1 MTQHNDANLIVFQAG
16 TQWGSGHCVVFQDN
30 APGACPGQRGAR
42 PPPTMARELG
52 RARGW
57 LGVARVLSKEQVAR
71 LVDKTKE
78 LTKKAAGKSDVTKA
92 QVRGSALCKA
102 SVKTIQRRFKEQKFT
117 YHTYKEMILLSAED
131 K

>member
-1 MTQHNDANLIVFQAG
+1 
-16 TQWGSGHCVVFQDN
+16 VFQDN

-71 LVDKTKE
+71 LVDETKE
-78 LTKKAAGKSDVTKA
+78 LTKKAAGKFGLDQRGRSMLQRTGTRQIRLRRARAEHASADRNKA
-92 QVRGSALCKA
+92 ISA
-102 SVKTIQRRFKEQKFT
+102 
-117 YHTYKEMILLSAED
+117 
-131 K
+131 